1 MIVLLSPAKTLDY
14 TTPTPTQE
22 FTIPEELEKSEK
34 LIKALKKYSV
44 KKLSDLMSLSTD
56 LSQLNVGR
64 YQTWN
69 TDFTPENAR
78 QAIFAFKGEVYNG
91 LQAYTFSQND
101 IAFAQNHIRLLSGLH
116 GALKPLDLIQPYRLE
131 MGTKLKVGRKNNL
144 YEFWGDEVTQRI
156 NKQLE
161 AIESEVV
168 INLASAE
175 YFKVINTKKL
185 KAKVVTPNFYD
196 NKNGTYK
203 MIQMYA
209 KKMRGAMAAF
219 IVKNQLKHPNEL
231 QAFDGEGYY
240 FKNELSTAENL
251 VFHRG

>member
-14 TTPTPTQE
+14 TTPTPTQDY
-22 FTIPEELEKSEK
+22 TIPEELEKSEK

-69 TDFTPENAR
+69 TNFSTENAK

-91 LQAYTFSQND
+91 LQAYDFNHED
-101 IAFAQNHIRLLSGLH
+101 IQFAQNHVRLLSGLH

-144 YEFWGDEVTQRI
+144 YEFWGDEVTNRI
-156 NKQLE
+156 NNQLE
-161 AIESEVV
+161 AIDSEIVV
-168 INLASAE
+168 NLASAE

-185 KAKVVTPNFYD
+185 KAKVITPNFYD

-219 IVKNQLKHPNEL
+219 IVKNQLKSATDL
-231 QAFDGEGYY
+231 QAFDAEGYF
-240 FKNELSTAENL
+240 FKSDLSSAENL